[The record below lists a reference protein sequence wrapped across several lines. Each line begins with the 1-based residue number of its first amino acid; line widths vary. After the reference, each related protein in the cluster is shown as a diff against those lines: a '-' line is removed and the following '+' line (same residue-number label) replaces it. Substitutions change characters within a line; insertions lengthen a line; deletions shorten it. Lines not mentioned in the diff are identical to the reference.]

1 MFAFRVPLTGEH
13 VIEVRYGVWADFM
26 TIRKVEKVNPGYA
39 QDGGEVV
46 NWFDKPEEATREGY
60 FSILDMIEDIKK
72 KPMPPSCWM
81 MSWPK

>member
-46 NWFDKPEEATREGY
+46 NWFDKP
-60 FSILDMIEDIKK
+60 
-72 KPMPPSCWM
+72 
-81 MSWPK
+81 